1 MMKMC
6 NATGNGI
13 CVNCPR
19 IPPKI
24 NGYSFG
30 DICRKDVEEILAALE
45 SGNMVCYN
53 SDNGRFY
60 EKLMYTHP
68 AVYMDE
74 DWEVI
79 G

>member
-1 MMKMC
+1 MKIC

-13 CVNCPR
+13 CVNCHR

-30 DICRKDVEEILAALE
+30 DICRKDVEDVLAALE

-53 SDNGRFY
+53 SDNRYFY
-60 EKLMYTHP
+60 EKVMYTHP
-68 AVYMDE
+68 AVYIDE

>member
-13 CVNCPR
+13 CVNCHR

-45 SGNMVCYN
+45 SENMVCYN

-60 EKLMYTHP
+60 EKIMYTHP

-74 DWEVI
+74 DWMVI